1 MQSSSSPFVV
11 NIVPLANV
19 QTNTS
24 GEDATTVL
32 SNQIAQI
39 QQMVNYDQKRIY
51 TDFLGAFTTDGSIQ
65 VLSPLNLSNVGIT
78 SNDIP
83 FSGSGSSAGGGSTI
97 GAASTSITLFDT
109 TSTSA
114 AAIQFTVGSRPVF
127 QILGSGNGLVYDS
140 SGTATEFRV
149 SSMSFVA
156 DTGSF
161 TSDVTVGG
169 ICYAQQFVTLSDER
183 RKRSVSAVNLDRI
196 VSSLAGINTYYY
208 KIQSDEPVNYNLV
221 DESTRV
227 EIGLLAQELEVSFP
241 EVIQRDTSG
250 TKYVKYNAVVALLLG
265 AVRQLTKRVDE
276 LEKRL

>member
-32 SNQIAQI
+32 SNQVAQI

-51 TDFLGAFTTDGSIQ
+51 TDYLGAFTTDGSIQ

-78 SNDIP
+78 SNGVP
-83 FSGSGSSAGGGSTI
+83 YSGSGSSAGGGSTI
-97 GAASTSITLFDT
+97 GTVSTSITLFDT
-109 TSTSA
+109 TSALSTAMS
-114 AAIQFTVGSRPVF
+114 FSVGDRPVF
-127 QILGSGNGLVYDS
+127 QILGSGNGLVYDT
-140 SGTATEFRV
+140 SGIATEFRI

-183 RKRSVSAVNLDRI
+183 RKRSVSAVNLDGI
-196 VSSLAGINTYYY
+196 VSSLSGVNTYYY
-208 KIQSDEPVNYNLV
+208 KIQSDGDPVNYNLP
-221 DESTRV
+221 RV
-227 EIGLLAQELEVSFP
+227 EIGLLAQELEGSFP
-241 EVIQRDTSG
+241 EVIQHGEDG

-265 AVRQLTKRVDE
+265 AVRRLNQRVDE
-276 LEKRL
+276 LESRVASL

>member
-1 MQSSSSPFVV
+1 MQSSDSPFVV

-39 QQMVNYDQKRIY
+39 QQMVNYDQRRIY
-51 TDFLGAFTTDGSIQ
+51 TDFLGALTADATIQ
-65 VLSPLNLSNVGIT
+65 VLSPMNMSNVPFTQNGIPV
-78 SNDIP
+78 SE
-83 FSGSGSSAGGGSTI
+83 SGSSGGGGSTI

-140 SGTATEFRV
+140 SGVATEFRI

-161 TSDVTVGG
+161 SSDVTVGG

-183 RKRSVSAVNLDRI
+183 RKRSVSPVGLDGLL
-196 VSSLAGINTYYY
+196 SSLAGINTYYY
-208 KIQSDEPVNYNLV
+208 KITDGDPVNENSASL
-221 DESTRV
+221 
-227 EIGLLAQELEVSFP
+227 EIGLLAQELEGSFP
-241 EVIQRDTSG
+241 EVIQRGGDG
-250 TKYVKYNAVVALLLG
+250 TKYVKYNSVVALLLG
-265 AVRQLTKRVDE
+265 AVRQLNQRVDE
-276 LEKRL
+276 LEKRVVN